1 MIMDRCPLC
10 RATLNGGTTCRRC
23 RAELGS
29 AQRAERDGRALADEA
44 MRRLSLDDPRAA
56 LQLLEDALTLH
67 AAPETLAL
75 WRMVTAESRRAIVV
89 DVSETRSGGKS
100 S

>member
-1 MIMDRCPLC
+1 
-10 RATLNGGTTCRRC
+10 
-23 RAELGS
+23 
-29 AQRAERDGRALADEA
+29 

-75 WRMVTAESRRAIVV
+75 WRMVTAESRRALVV